1 MTCLTAHMTASSI
14 FVFSDASGTYLPL
27 ASFASAAD
35 AAEFVASATVA
46 DEINTGETR
55 DYLVL

>member
-1 MTCLTAHMTASSI
+1 MFKV
-14 FVFSDASGTYLPL
+14 FVFSDITGTYLPL

-35 AAEFVASATVA
+35 AAEFVALATVA
-46 DEINTGETR
+46 DEIGTGEAR